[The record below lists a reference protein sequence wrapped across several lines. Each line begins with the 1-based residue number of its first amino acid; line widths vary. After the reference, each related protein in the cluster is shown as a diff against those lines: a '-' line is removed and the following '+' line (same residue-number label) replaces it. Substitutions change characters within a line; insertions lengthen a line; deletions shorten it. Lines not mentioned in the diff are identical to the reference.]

1 MPETF
6 TLVRSTGAE
15 SPVVVEVPHAGLAVP
30 DDVRATIVAS
40 RDDLLR
46 DSDAF
51 VDHIWA
57 AAPKSGASLL
67 VSHVSRYVVD
77 LNRAPD
83 DVGRDV
89 VPDHPAPRPTQPRGV
104 VWRVTSDG
112 RPAMSRSIVHDE
124 LVERL
129 TRYHAPYHAALAE
142 ELERKHRRFG
152 RVLLVAAHSMPS
164 RGRARERRADI
175 VPGTRGGTTCK
186 GEILRELEALA
197 KDEALSLKHD
207 EPYRGGWTTGSW
219 GRPDDGYHALQIELS
234 RGLYLD
240 EATLEPNGAGL
251 VRLRAIATRLCERF
265 AVVV

>member
-1 MPETF
+1 M
-6 TLVRSTGAE
+6 
-15 SPVVVEVPHAGLAVP
+15 VVEVPHAGLAVP
-30 DDVRATIVAS
+30 DDVRETIVAS

-51 VDHIWA
+51 VDRIWE
-57 AAPKSGASLL
+57 AAPTTGASLL

-83 DVGRDV
+83 DIGRDV
-89 VPDHPAPRPTQPRGV
+89 VPDHPAPHPTQPRGV

-112 RPAMSRSIVHDE
+112 RPAMARSLVHDE
-124 LVERL
+124 LTERL
-129 TRYHAPYHAALAE
+129 ARYHAPYHAALAE

-164 RGRARERRADI
+164 RGRARERRADV

-186 GEILRELEALA
+186 GEILRELETLA
-197 KDEALSLKHD
+197 KGESLSLKHD
-207 EPYRGGWTTGSW
+207 EPYRGGWTTGRW
-219 GRPDDGYHALQIELS
+219 GRPAEGFHALQIELS

-240 EATLEPNGAGL
+240 EVSLEPNENGL
-251 VRLRAIATRLCERF
+251 ARLRAIALRLAGRF